1 MSLFF
6 FKATDVSLWQK
17 IMEQKNNSI
26 SPQTLKSQL
35 NVDLLRFSW
44 ACTGSPVQGTRVRY
58 LLRSCLK
65 CFFGKSKCNLSAEKK
80 LLRTVLDIHWNSH
93 ELEVGFSKHYRWREC
108 HGCFKSLQ
116 ICVKTTY
123 TLRIISTEQTPFE
136 MCPF

>member
-44 ACTGSPVQGTRVRY
+44 ACTGSPVQGTREIP
-58 LLRSCLK
+58 
-65 CFFGKSKCNLSAEKK
+65 AAK
-80 LLRTVLDIHWNSH
+80 LP
-93 ELEVGFSKHYRWREC
+93 EVVFW
-108 HGCFKSLQ
+108 
-116 ICVKTTY
+116 
-123 TLRIISTEQTPFE
+123 
-136 MCPF
+136 